1 MLLNKHA
8 IFLALVF
15 AFMFFSCSG
24 KKSNQE
30 NDQAVDYENPQVVLQ
45 KAKEILG
52 PFVSFA
58 YKGRFDMDTVLEIAA
73 GTETQTPKEWGIK
86 FVLLKMVGDQLKVVF
101 QTPLLNGS
109 FKQCLVQK
117 IKFPFFD
124 HELIYYNSQDYF
136 LGSGGGEVYSY
147 LVNFNEKETY
157 YAHLVTQPD
166 KPISL
171 YLSDNI
177 NIPQVKGF
185 FISNFKRDYPSL
197 KVISKDVALKY

>member
-1 MLLNKHA
+1 MLNKYS
-8 IFLALVF
+8 IFLAL
-15 AFMFFSCSG
+15 AFSVIFFSCSG

-30 NDQAVDYENPQVVLQ
+30 NDQAIDYENPSIVLQ

-52 PFVSFA
+52 PAVSFA
-58 YKGRFDMDTVLEIAA
+58 YKGRFDMDTVIEIVA
-73 GTETQTPKEWGIK
+73 GIETQSPKEWGIK
-86 FVLLKMVGDQLKVVF
+86 FYFLKMIGDQLKVVY

-147 LVNFNEKETY
+147 LVNFNKKETY
-157 YAHLVTQPD
+157 YAHLVTEPN

-171 YLSDNI
+171 YLSNNI
-177 NIPQVKGF
+177 DIPQVKGF
-185 FISNFKRDYPSL
+185 LISIFKRDYPSL
-197 KVISKDVALKY
+197 KVVSNDVVLKY